1 METWNWIILIVACIL
16 VVGIL
21 ICGIVF
27 LAKKGWMKEIKNIL
41 EKAIKEAEEKFPESG
56 SGRKKKE
63 YVINAVE
70 EWCKKKSFWMGLLF
84 KAFKAALCGLINTI
98 VSNYNVIAK

>member
-27 LAKKGWMKEIKNIL
+27 LAKKGWMKEIKNI
-41 EKAIKEAEEKFPESG
+41 F
-56 SGRKKKE
+56 
-63 YVINAVE
+63 N
-70 EWCKKKSFWMGLLF
+70 GL
-84 KAFKAALCGLINTI
+84 KQ
-98 VSNYNVIAK
+98 

>member
-56 SGRKKKE
+56 SG
-63 YVINAVE
+63 
-70 EWCKKKSFWMGLLF
+70 CKKKNTLSTLLRNGAKR
-84 KAFKAALCGLINTI
+84 KASGWDFCSRLLKLLYA
-98 VSNYNVIAK
+98 V